1 MLLFLNISLSEN
13 KFEQLAD
20 NGKFI
25 EEDEEEED
33 DDFIASLRDIPQVN
47 RWNILKGKCCT

>member
-25 EEDEEEED
+25 EEEEEED

-47 RWNILKGKCCT
+47 R

>member
-25 EEDEEEED
+25 EEEEEEEED

-47 RWNILKGKCCT
+47 R

>member
-1 MLLFLNISLSEN
+1 MLLFLNFYLSEN

-47 RWNILKGKCCT
+47 R

>member
-1 MLLFLNISLSEN
+1 MLNIQISVIFVLKILFISEN

-47 RWNILKGKCCT
+47 R

>member
-1 MLLFLNISLSEN
+1 MLNIQISVIFVLKILFISEN

-25 EEDEEEED
+25 EEEEED

-47 RWNILKGKCCT
+47 R